1 MKIKLLL
8 FVCFLTSLTISSQN
22 WKNYDLASKSNVA
35 TAMVVGNL
43 NDTIYASGHA
53 LNIAKNRFIYS
64 KDKGETWSNAINIFT
79 ENNSVIAQYE
89 GVKDRVYVSLKLK
102 TNDYLYYYSKDNGVN
117 WKLDTIGL
125 PHLYNIKTYHK
136 EGLRLKKLGSEYIAA
151 FGSSIYLKKY
161 NETEW
166 KEVDAN
172 PNKYSNSVSDIVEL
186 GTTWYAL
193 TTFKDEKITKSTDN
207 GVTWESVAI
216 TGLPEGYVITALA
229 SNGKDKLFA
238 ASSVTA
244 THFRDV
250 FYSKDGGLTWLPTNA
265 STIVADEYGRRI
277 TNIFAHKDQVIV
289 SYSNGLFKLND
300 PPVYIYSDSSDPVFS
315 VGNVSDLPTGSLS
328 FPRVFFN
335 IGDTIF
341 LNYANDLRSL
351 NESALDI
358 KKYKENDFSIYPNP
372 AKNFIQI
379 SSRKSFKWKITS
391 ILGKTVLSGNHQS
404 SQPTLKINLNTLSRG
419 IYLFSTETG
428 FSKKIIKK

>member
-35 TAMVVGNL
+35 TAMVIGNL
-43 NDTIYASGHA
+43 NDTIYASGHRI
-53 LNIAKNRFIYS
+53 NVSKNSFIYS

-79 ENNSVIAQYE
+79 ENNNVVAQYE
-89 GVKDRVYVSLKLK
+89 GVKDRVYASVKLN
-102 TNDYLYYYSKDNGVN
+102 TQGYAYYYSKDNGTN
-117 WKLDTIGL
+117 WVVDTLGL
-125 PHLYNIKTYHK
+125 PHYFGLKFYHK
-136 EGLRLKKLGSEYIAA
+136 DSFRLKKLGSEYIAA
-151 FGSSIYLKKY
+151 FGNSIYLKKY

-172 PNKYSNSVSDIVEL
+172 PNEYSNSVSDIVEL

-207 GVTWESVAI
+207 GVTWESVTI
-216 TGLPEGYVITALA
+216 TGLPDGYDITRLA

-238 ASSVTA
+238 VSTATA

-265 STIVADEYGRRI
+265 STIIADEYGRRI

-315 VGNVSDLPTGSLS
+315 AGNVSDFPNGSLS

-335 IGDTIF
+335 IDDTIF

-351 NESALDI
+351 KESALNI

-372 AKNFIQI
+372 AKSFIQI
-379 SSRKSFKWKITS
+379 SSRISFKWKVTS

-404 SQPTLKINLNTLSRG
+404 SQSTLKINLNTLSRG
-419 IYLFSTETG
+419 IYLFSTDTG